1 MMKIFSQIREMG
13 YGRTIDPSRPVK
25 ITIPSRRDNPSHPFR
40 LLNALIFGFVLCL
53 ASSYLLFDDFLL
65 KRWLAGNTLARNF
78 FVLLHLV
85 SIYIYIF
92 LCCLKP
98 RWLPISISYG
108 AMLAI
113 DASFYRITSVPP
125 SAIDYEVWLTAISDI
140 NNAGQLYFNEFI
152 INLSKV
158 ALVGV
163 VANLI
168 SRHAE
173 IFLPTPKLK
182 IFLVIIMIHS
192 AGFFAALYY
201 KGPEI
206 SAGLAPGS
214 GLAQSSLL
222 NLVDKAL
229 KAEHPAVVN
238 LSITPATNIKTV
250 ILVIDESV
258 TTKAFEE
265 LWKTADWKR
274 EDTWLFRAY
283 SSANCSA
290 ASNFFIRYGV
300 MDPKLAQNHKAGLS
314 IMEKAKRSGYK
325 VIYYDMQNVLGDGT
339 GKRTSSRGNY
349 FQPAELAAIDEI
361 VARPQHEPYP
371 DSWVAN
377 EIEKKY
383 RAEKEKSFIVVNK
396 AGAHFPYENRTF
408 PKDRLP
414 GESAYLSAIRI
425 NTMSFLKKLTELT
438 RLNGDTVLFYTSDH
452 GQNYRS
458 RITHCS
464 ANGSAPD
471 IEWEVPLVFIGDQL
485 RNLMPSTRADRTLSH
500 FHLTETLN
508 NILGYDDPDIPNIMQ
523 GAATTKDNAVPHYG
537 AYGSPFPIFNNPV
550 QTKILGVNKIS
561 P

>member
-1 MMKIFSQIREMG
+1 MNIFNQIRDIG
-13 YGRTIDPSRPVK
+13 YGRTRTPLRAAKISAVSRKDDPAD
-25 ITIPSRRDNPSHPFR
+25 TIGVLHS
-40 LLNALIFGFVLCL
+40 LIFCAILSL
-53 ASSYLLFDDFLL
+53 ASSYFLFDDFLL

-78 FVLLHLV
+78 FVLLHLL
-85 SIYIYIF
+85 SIYIYLI
-92 LCCLKP
+92 LCCLRP
-98 RWLPISISYG
+98 RWLPISIGYG
-108 AMLAI
+108 VMLAI

-125 SAIDYEVWLTAISDI
+125 SAIDYEVWLTAIGDI
-140 NNAGQLYFNEFI
+140 NNAGQLYVNEII
-152 INLSKV
+152 INLAKV
-158 ALVGV
+158 ALIGL

-168 SRHAE
+168 ARHTK
-173 IFLPTPKLK
+173 IFLRIPKLK
-182 IFLVIIMIHS
+182 TFLAIVVIHS

-214 GLAQSSLL
+214 GLVQSSLL
-222 NLVDKAL
+222 NLADKAL

-238 LSITPATNIKTV
+238 LNIVPTKDIKNV

-265 LWKTADWKR
+265 LWKTADWKGN
-274 EDTWLFRAY
+274 DTWLYRAY

-314 IMEKAKRSGYK
+314 IIEKAKKSGYK

-349 FQPAELAAIDEI
+349 FQPAEVAAIDEI
-361 VARPQHEPYP
+361 VARPQGEPYP
-371 DSWVAN
+371 DSWLAN
-377 EIEKKY
+377 EIEKNY
-383 RAEKEKSFIVVNK
+383 RNEQEKSFILVNK
-396 AGAHFPYENRTF
+396 AGAHFPYENRTLQ
-408 PKDRLP
+408 KDWLP
-414 GESAYLSAIRI
+414 GEGAYQAAIRI
-425 NTMSFLKKLTELT
+425 NTISFLKKLAELT
-438 RLNGDTVLFYTSDH
+438 RRNGDTALFYTSDH

-464 ANGSAPD
+464 ANSSAPD
-471 IEWEVPLVFIGDQL
+471 IEWEVPLVFIGNQL
-485 RNLMPSTRADRTLSH
+485 RDMMPGTDIDMTLSH

-508 NILGYDDPDIPNIMQ
+508 NVLGYDDPDIPNIKQ
-523 GAATTKDNAVPHYG
+523 GAAARKDKSVPHYG
-537 AYGSPFPIFNNPV
+537 VYGSPFPIFNNPV
-550 QTKILGVNKIS
+550 QTKILGENKIS